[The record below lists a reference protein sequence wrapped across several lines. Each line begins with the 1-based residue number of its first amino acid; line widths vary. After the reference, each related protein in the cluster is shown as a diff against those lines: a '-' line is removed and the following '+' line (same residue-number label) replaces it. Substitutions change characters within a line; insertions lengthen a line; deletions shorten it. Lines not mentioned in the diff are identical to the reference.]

1 MLLIDLDR
9 FKEVNDSLGHDAG
22 DELLRADLRTASSRS
37 PATGAVSRLGGDEF
51 AVVLAPTTPDEAM
64 ETAHALRQS
73 IEAPRSVHGIP
84 VSVDAS
90 VGIALGPDDG
100 TEVGQL
106 IRRARRR
113 DVRGQ
118 ARARRRRC
126 ATSRRPTATTRA
138 SSC

>member
-22 DELLRADLRTASSRS
+22 DELLRQISRS
-37 PATGAVSRLGGDEF
+37 LVDGAGTHGSRGSAATSSPSCSSHDPRGPIELR
-51 AVVLAPTTPDEAM
+51 
-64 ETAHALRQS
+64 HALRHS

-100 TEVGQL
+100 AEVGQL
-106 IRRARRR
+106 IRRA
-113 DVRGQ
+113 DVAMYAAKH
-118 ARARRRRC
+118 ARAGVMRYDS
-126 ATSRRPTATTRA
+126 ASDGTTPA